1 MNYLLYFPSIS
12 CCFMRSI
19 CLLKT
24 FDCGL
29 FLYTLRSWERYLS
42 VLLMVQHSIVVCS
55 SIHYGLESAT
65 YPCYWWFNIRLWFV
79 LLYITVL
86 RAILIRVT
94 DGSTFDCGLFFYTLR
109 SWERYLS
116 VLLMVQHSIV
126 VCSSIHYGLE
136 SDTYPCYWWF
146 NIRLW
151 FVLLYITV
159 LRAILIRVTDGS
171 TFDCGLF
178 FYTLRSWERYLS
190 VLLMVQHS
198 IVVCSSIHYGLESAT
213 YPCYWWF
220 NIRLWFVLLYITV
233 LRAILIRVTDG
244 STFDCGL
251 FFYTLR
257 SWERNLSVLLMVQHS
272 IVVCSSIHYGLE
284 SDTYFMFVN
293 LLN

>member
-1 MNYLLYFPSIS
+1 MLFYA
-12 CCFMRSI
+12 
-19 CLLKT
+19 
-24 FDCGL
+24 FD
-29 FLYTLRSWERYLS
+29 LS
-42 VLLMVQHSIVVCS
+42 TQ
-55 SIHYGLESAT
+55 
-65 YPCYWWFNIRLWFV
+65 NIRLWFV

-126 VCSSIHYGLE
+126 VCSSIHY
-136 SDTYPCYWWF
+136 S
-146 NIRLW
+146 
-151 FVLLYITV
+151 
-159 LRAILIRVTDGS
+159 
-171 TFDCGLF
+171 
-178 FYTLRSWERYLS
+178 
-190 VLLMVQHS
+190 
-198 IVVCSSIHYGLESAT
+198 LESAT

-257 SWERNLSVLLMVQHS
+257 SWERILIRVTNGSTFDCGLFFYTLRSWERNLSVLLMVQHS
-272 IVVCSSIHYGLE
+272 IVVCCSRYIPPWERISAPRCLWFNIRLWLVILYITKSATYPCYWWFNIMVCSSIHHKNPYTRL
-284 SDTYFMFVN
+284 SLIIIV
-293 LLN
+293 L